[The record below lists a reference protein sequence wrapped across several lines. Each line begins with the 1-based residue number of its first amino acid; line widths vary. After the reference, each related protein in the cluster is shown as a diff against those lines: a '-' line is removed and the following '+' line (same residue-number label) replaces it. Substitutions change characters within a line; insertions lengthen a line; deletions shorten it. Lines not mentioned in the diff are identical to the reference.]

1 MVGQRMRDESRIAD
15 RADSQLG
22 NAQPSFDFAQQQNAA
37 IRGQKSNL
45 ATTTMHM
52 PQMGDNP
59 KSGSVG
65 SFMAGVAEC
74 EMAR

>member
-1 MVGQRMRDESRIAD
+1 MRDESRIAD

-45 ATTTMHM
+45 ATTTM
-52 PQMGDNP
+52 PETGDKP